1 MSESGS
7 SKTLM
12 AKVELSHVD
21 LIILQNALNEVLHG
35 LNQAEFETR
44 MGASRREVLVLHD
57 HVSQVAKQLVIGAA
71 ARLG

>member
-1 MSESGS
+1 MSESES

-12 AKVELSHVD
+12 AKVELSQAD
-21 LIILQNALNEVLHG
+21 LIILQNALNEVLNG

-57 HVSQVAKQLVIGAA
+57 RVHQVAKQLVIGAA